1 MSRST
6 PSPQPFETA
15 VTRRNV
21 VKVTALAPALAVF
34 GANLRRVSAQ
44 DSISVVMVTD
54 TAGLGDQNFND
65 LAFAGMLRAEAELGT
80 TQQVIESTDQAS
92 FIPNLTQAA
101 EQGDL
106 VVAVGFLL
114 VDAVTEVAAQYPD
127 KKFLIIDAVSAGDN
141 VVSVT
146 FKEHEAA
153 FLGGVVAGLTTRTNR
168 VGVVGGEK
176 IPPVVRYVVGFQA
189 GVASVNP
196 GAQVDIAY
204 ADTFGDPALG
214 QEFTLAQY
222 NAGADVSFPV
232 AGSTG
237 IGAYE
242 AAKQKGAGFWV
253 IAADTDQQQLGAANQ
268 LCVVTKGVDVAVYSV
283 TEQVVNDTFQGGE
296 QNLGLA
302 EEGVGLTDPVGNAD
316 PAFLETAN
324 AYRELIVSGQLVVPS
339 TEEELATFQPMAL
352 PGGTPS
358 ASPQASPQAS
368 PDASPAASPA
378 ASPTASPTTAP

>member
-1 MSRST
+1 MFEFT
-6 PSPQPFETA
+6 KPAQPFETA
-15 VTRRNV
+15 VSRRNV
-21 VKVTALAPALAVF
+21 VKVAAVAPALSLL
-34 GANLRRVSAQ
+34 GAGLRHASAQ
-44 DSISVVMVTD
+44 DGISVVMVTD

-65 LAFAGMLRAEAELGT
+65 LAYAGMLRAEADLGI

-127 KKFLIIDAVSAGDN
+127 KQFLIIDAVSAGDN

-153 FLGGVVAGLTTRTNR
+153 FLGGVVAGLTTLTNQ
-168 VGVVGGEK
+168 VGLVGGEK

-196 GAQVDIAY
+196 EATVAVAY
-204 ADTFGDPALG
+204 ADTFGDAALG
-214 QEFTLAQY
+214 REFTLAQY
-222 NAGADVSFPV
+222 NDGADVVFPV
-232 AGSTG
+232 AGLTG
-237 IGAYE
+237 TGSYQ
-242 AAKQKGAGFWV
+242 AAVELGAGYWV

-268 LCVVTKGVDVAVYSV
+268 LCVVTKGVDIAVYSV
-283 TEQVVNDTFQGGE
+283 SEQAVNGTFQGGV

-324 AYRELIVSGQLVVPS
+324 AYRELIISGELVVPS
-339 TEEELATFQPMAL
+339 TEEELATFQPVSL

-358 ASPQASPQAS
+358 ASPQASPEAS
-368 PDASPAASPA
+368 PESSPVASPA
-378 ASPTASPTTAP
+378 ASPTTAP